1 MKQTQIAIDGP
12 AGAGKS
18 TVAKLLSKQLNFIYI
33 DTGAMYRAI
42 TLKAIELKINLE
54 DESKFTFIDNTRF
67 EFIDSKLY
75 MDGLDVSEEIRTSE
89 VAKNVSLVSSHLLV
103 REKLVK
109 MQQIMAENLNVVMD
123 GRDIGYVVLPNAKY
137 KYYITASIKERAKRR
152 HLDNLDR
159 GIKSDLS
166 KIEDEIEKRDHF
178 DSNRLHNPL
187 KQAKDAIL
195 IDTSDL
201 SITEVV
207 KFIAE
212 KIREDE

>member
-42 TLKAIELKINLE
+42 TLKALELNINLE

-67 EFIDSKLY
+67 EFINSKLY
-75 MDGLDVSEEIRTSE
+75 MDDLDVSEEIRTSE

-109 MQQIMAENLNVVMD
+109 MQQVMAENLNVVMD

-166 KIEDEIEKRDHF
+166 KIEAEIEKRDHF